1 MRGGLSFSHGCVFD
15 EPFRERPENTWD
27 HSHEH
32 DIVSLGARLSKD
44 KKGGHNQSVV
54 SRTKVNN
61 ALNAHSLDRFQ
72 TYFM

>member
-1 MRGGLSFSHGCVFD
+1 MDVSLMNRSENDLKIHGTTDCH
-15 EPFRERPENTWD
+15 ER
-27 HSHEH
+27 